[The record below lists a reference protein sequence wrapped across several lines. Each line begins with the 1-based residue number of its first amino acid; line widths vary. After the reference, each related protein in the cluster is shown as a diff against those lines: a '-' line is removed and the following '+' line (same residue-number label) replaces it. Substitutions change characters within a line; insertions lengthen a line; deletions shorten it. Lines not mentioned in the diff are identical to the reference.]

1 MPSPHNPDHL
11 VRTQQRR
18 RRHTTLV
25 WALAFAVLA
34 AALAFAEHLAWLPP
48 TLVIGHWSLIISS
61 ALALTIWLIRA
72 RRIDAGAVARDLDSQ
87 WSLQARLE
95 AAAELS
101 GNPSAFAA
109 AQRADAAAKLAG
121 HRVPRA
127 LAWHAGQFVLIVALL
142 LFLTES
148 GIFGFRILFKPPAPP
163 PPPADISASIEWRS
177 PASELKATAIEEI
190 PLVAA
195 ADSHTGFRAMSLEIS
210 INGEPR
216 LSRPLDTAT
225 LAALAKPGPHPVKLP
240 LYLDETGAVEFDMV
254 SYHLRADRIPPQVSG
269 LKSPPSPLPAITSP
283 LQFIQ
288 IRPAREDV
296 RIIKPPPGGGGKIGE
311 LAAIIGA
318 LKAAQLSLLK
328 QNFLLAHAQIPKTD
342 KAWTEANTTVAT
354 DQKTLAA
361 KTGEARAFAIAAEL
375 DTLIVDIL
383 TQVIP
388 IMEEASKLITSTQNE
403 PAARPQ
409 GKALGLITEIEK
421 LIQKVLLDPDAKSA
435 GGKPPPPNPD
445 PFKDDQRYKLP
456 PRKDTAAGQLEQ
468 LAQDQTEQAKKTEP
482 TSPTPNVA
490 GSASDPTP
498 KPPSAE
504 DQAELA
510 RRAAE
515 LAKNQQLSD
524 AAQKAAA
531 QAARDAA
538 AAANQLKQ
546 GDVSAAR
553 APAQAAAQ
561 TLRDAA
567 AAQEKAGRDAAR
579 AQLEAARRAL
589 DAAARE
595 PDAAARAAKLDAIAA
610 ELQAAA
616 RAQQESG
623 SAEAARQLQ
632 AAARETAKAAE
643 AARKGTDAPGDQS
656 GNEPGDKPGNVNPGT
671 EPGKTPGDQPED
683 TPSAKPGDQPG
694 QTAAADPNGDLQM
707 TVSLPGAGKEPG
719 NEPGSGQGK
728 EPGQNSSQK
737 PDKDGTGQ
745 GQGEGKGE
753 GPGKE
758 PGDKPGS
765 DKGSGQGEGQGEGSG
780 PGSGSGSIPRLVPTD
795 RAGQTAANA
804 QAALSDRTETI
815 NRAVRQLERGSGA
828 GSGSTVAG
836 SASDPTRSPVPN
848 ARATDLV
855 LGAQLAQAVLATS
868 EAAKLANTI
877 VNRLR
882 REPSGAANVVMPAD
896 LRGAADRLRLLLAAA
911 LNDDRRDETVR
922 RFNPEDIDPAYRE
935 AVEAYF
941 ERLSREARKP

>member
-1 MPSPHNPDHL
+1 MTTPDHL

-25 WALAFAVLA
+25 WALAFAVIAVVLA
-34 AALAFAEHLAWLPP
+34 GMDHLGWFKSGVLAGLASAAVAS
-48 TLVIGHWSLIISS
+48 VLIIRW
-61 ALALTIWLIRA
+61 IIRA
-72 RRIDAGAVARDLDSQ
+72 RRIDTGAVARDLDNQ

-95 AAAELS
+95 AASELS
-101 GNPSAFAA
+101 NNPSAFAA
-109 AQRADAAAKLAG
+109 AQRADAATKLAG
-121 HRVPRA
+121 HRPPRA
-127 LAWHAGQFVLIVALL
+127 FAWHAGQFVLIVALL
-142 LFLTES
+142 LFLAES

-177 PASELKATAIEEI
+177 PESELKATAIEEI
-190 PLVAA
+190 SLVAA

-210 INGEPR
+210 VNGEPR
-216 LSRPLDTAT
+216 LSRPLDAAT
-225 LAALAKPGPHPVKLP
+225 LAALAKPGQHPVKLP

-254 SYHLRADRIPPQVSG
+254 AYHLRADRIPPQVSG

-283 LQFIQ
+283 LQFVQ

-296 RIIKPPPGGGGKIGE
+296 EIIKPPPGKGGKLGE
-311 LAAIIGA
+311 LAAIVGA
-318 LKAAQLSLLK
+318 LKAAQLTLLK
-328 QNFLLAHAQIPKTD
+328 QNFLLAHAQIDKTG

-354 DQKTLAA
+354 DQKALAGKVA
-361 KTGEARAFAIAAEL
+361 EAREFAIAAEL
-375 DTLIVDIL
+375 PALVVDNF

-388 IMEEASKLITSTQNE
+388 IMEEASKLISETQNE

-421 LIQKVLLDPDAKSA
+421 IIRKIIIDSNAKSA
-435 GGKPPPPNPD
+435 GGKPPPTNPD
-445 PFKDDQRYKLP
+445 PFKDAQRYKLP
-456 PRKDTAAGQLEQ
+456 PRKSTAAGQLEQ

-482 TSPTPNVA
+482 ADPSTSPSSSPADT
-490 GSASDPTP
+490 
-498 KPPSAE
+498 KPPYADE
-504 DQAELA
+504 QAELA
-510 RRAAE
+510 RRAEE

-561 TLRDAA
+561 TLREAA
-567 AAQEKAGRDAAR
+567 AAQEKAGREAAR

-589 DAAARE
+589 DDAARE
-595 PDAAARAAKLDAIAA
+595 PDAAARAAKLDPIAA
-610 ELQAAA
+610 DLQAAA

-632 AAARETAKAAE
+632 AAALEAAKAAE
-643 AARKGTDAPGDQS
+643 AARKGTDAPA
-656 GNEPGDKPGNVNPGT
+656 DKPGT
-671 EPGKTPGDQPED
+671 QPGDQPG
-683 TPSAKPGDQPG
+683 SKPGDQPVN
-694 QTAAADPNGDLQM
+694 TAVANPNGDRQM
-707 TVSLPGAGKEPG
+707 TAPLPGAGKDPG
-719 NEPGSGQGK
+719 KEPGSGQGK
-728 EPGQNSSQK
+728 EPGQESGRQ
-737 PDKDGTGQ
+737 PDKDGAGQTPGQ
-745 GQGEGKGE
+745 GQGES
-753 GPGKE
+753 PGKE
-758 PGDKPGS
+758 PGDKPDSG
-765 DKGSGQGEGQGEGSG
+765 KGSGQGEGQGQ
-780 PGSGSGSIPRLVPTD
+780 GSGSGSIPSLVPAD

-815 NRAVRQLERGSGA
+815 NRAVRQLGRGSG
-828 GSGSTVAG
+828 SGPGQGASTPE
-836 SASDPTRSPVPN
+836 SN
-848 ARATDLV
+848 AHTTDLI
-855 LGAQLAQAVLATS
+855 LGAQLAQAVLSTP

-877 VNRLR
+877 VNRIR
-882 REPSGAANVVMPAD
+882 REPQGGANVVMPAD
-896 LRGAADRLRLLLAAA
+896 LVAAADRLRLLLAAA
-911 LNDDRRDETVR
+911 LSDDRRDETVR